1 MSTIEGE
8 KENCASHYELILLPK
23 FLILAENILYDNLI
37 WLSSFQ
43 KRKFGWKS
51 IEIKR
56 KVVFEY
62 SKCKRHRNSKLEW
75 SVTHVH

>member
-1 MSTIEGE
+1 MSMSTIEGE

-51 IEIKR
+51 IEM
-56 KVVFEY
+56 
-62 SKCKRHRNSKLEW
+62 
-75 SVTHVH
+75 